1 MKDKEIIEKLI
12 DNARKSNDMW
22 ALDEEDLLEKYLKKA
37 IRLAQEDAFKSKG
50 LLMETL
56 ELQDKEITQFEEKI
70 RQLEVEIE
78 DSQKRVRIAETAV
91 KMRFKAFDNS
101 NDQMKLLLLK
111 NAEHLQKLES
121 LRSENEKLKKSV
133 ETFADIILMLDK
145 GGR

>member
-37 IRLAQEDAFKSKG
+37 IRLAQEDSFKSKG
-50 LLMETL
+50 LMMETL

-70 RQLEVEIE
+70 RQLEVAL
-78 DSQKRVRIAETAV
+78 KIAEGYRRGAEAV
-91 KMRFKAFDNS
+91 RNGCE
-101 NDQMKLLLLK
+101 LK
-111 NAEHLQKLES
+111 NES
-121 LRSENEKLKKSV
+121 LRSENENLRNTAMVNTEEILKLCSENEKLKKSV